1 MEKILNAPAPL
12 RRRLIL
18 TILVGFACLL
28 IGLAIFLFAKDKT
41 TLLLSAAVCI
51 LSFCR
56 AWIISRIIIK
66 QTYEVVEGTCVGIVP
81 KPLRKYR
88 KIRIMDDEGNESA
101 LLLGKHSKIQIGFRY
116 RFYFKKTQRLTL
128 GSEYFDSALSSDC
141 FLGFEELGELEAA
154 GDKSSDIPFSKRTG

>member
-1 MEKILNAPAPL
+1 MEKILDAPAPL
-12 RRRLIL
+12 RCRLIWMVL
-18 TILVGFACLL
+18 LGVACFL
-28 IGLAIFLFAKDKT
+28 IGIAMFLFAKDKIM
-41 TLLLSAAVCI
+41 LLLNTAICV

-56 AWIISRIIIK
+56 AWSVYSTISK
-66 QTYEVVEGTCVGIVP
+66 QAYEVVEGVCVGIVP

-88 KIRIMDDEGNESA
+88 KVQIMDDEGKESA

-141 FLGFEELGELEAA
+141 FLGYEELEELR
-154 GDKSSDIPFSKRTG
+154 DNS